1 MNCTDLYLE
10 SFKNKDVKDFVPL
23 FQYTIKLISKYKT
36 LDSNTKILEIGSG
49 TGWFLILGKLN
60 GLDITGLELKQEL
73 ARFASNW
80 ALKYGVKLD
89 IKIGNI
95 ESFCEENKYDVI
107 IAHSVFEHVRNYDQ
121 GLKNVF
127 KSLKEGGIF
136 YFVSTNKF
144 AIKQGEYS
152 LPFYSWL
159 PNKLR
164 YKLRCFLQGQEI
176 MEEGIDFNQFTYYW
190 LRKYFRE
197 QNYTRV
203 LDMIDFID
211 TDILKN
217 PSFLKIHL
225 IKLAKKIK
233 PLKNLILLFAPVTE
247 FICIK

>member
-60 GLDITGLELKQEL
+60 GLDITGLEIKREM
-73 ARFASNW
+73 ASFASDW

-89 IKIGNI
+89 IKIGSI
-95 ESFCEENKYDVI
+95 EEFCEENKYDVI
-107 IAHSVFEHVRNYDQ
+107 IANSVFEHVRNYDQ

-127 KSLKEGGIF
+127 KSLKEGGVF

-144 AIKQGEYS
+144 AIKQGEYW

-164 YKLRCFLQGQEI
+164 YKIRIVLQGPEI
-176 MEEGIDFNQFTYYW
+176 MEQGIDFNQFTYYW
-190 LRKYFRE
+190 LREYFRK
-197 QNYTRV
+197 QNYTKV
-203 LDMIDFID
+203 LDLIDFID
-211 TDILKN
+211 TNNLKN
-217 PSFLKIHL
+217 PSFLKIYL
-225 IKLAKKIK
+225 IKFAKKIK
-233 PLKNLILLFAPVTE
+233 LLKNLILLFAPVTE